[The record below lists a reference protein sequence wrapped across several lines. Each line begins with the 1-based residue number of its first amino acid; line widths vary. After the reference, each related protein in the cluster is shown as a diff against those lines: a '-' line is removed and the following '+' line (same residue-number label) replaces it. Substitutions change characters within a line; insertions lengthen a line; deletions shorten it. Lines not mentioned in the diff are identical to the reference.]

1 MECVY
6 ATQCQLQSLRTM
18 INVRM
23 CLMTSVHQAVRDA
36 DACTLLSQLHCSKH
50 GSTLLVLGI
59 SWARLCVVRSRTY
72 LSWNWLRWVLFL
84 QRPLCTLTKFVHACK
99 TKFFICCTDHHIFI
113 TSPTTTHFM
122 EMAQYCVNETSALS
136 CIQNLGVVHAITF
149 PEYQRCAIW
158 FMQG

>member
-59 SWARLCVVRSRTY
+59 SSARLCVVRSRTY

-99 TKFFICCTDHHIFI
+99 TKFFICCMTAALIIIFLSQVQQRHISWRWRN
-113 TSPTTTHFM
+113 T
-122 EMAQYCVNETSALS
+122 V
-136 CIQNLGVVHAITF
+136 
-149 PEYQRCAIW
+149 
-158 FMQG
+158 